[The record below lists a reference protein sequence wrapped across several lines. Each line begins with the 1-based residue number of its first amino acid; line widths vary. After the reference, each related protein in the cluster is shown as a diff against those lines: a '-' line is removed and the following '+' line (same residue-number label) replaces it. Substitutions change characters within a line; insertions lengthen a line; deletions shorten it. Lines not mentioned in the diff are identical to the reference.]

1 MEDFSRQNGRF
12 KTWHKVLLACVIVM
26 LLGGVV
32 ALRLSAP
39 HLKKRA
45 LAVLG
50 DRFDADVK
58 IDDFSASLF
67 PNPHIHG
74 SGIYI
79 RKHDDPVDSPQIAI
93 KELDAT
99 ATIKGL
105 FGSVADIK
113 RVTLKGLH
121 ITIRKTSSS
130 GTDEYQENEDSWL
143 KKKHYP
149 VDVHELVAD
158 DAQITIVPSN
168 PDKDPQEYFIQKLTM
183 HSVGLERAATFT
195 TEIHNAVPPGIID
208 SHGRF
213 GPWNAVDAGK
223 TPLDA
228 TYTFSKAD
236 LGVFDGIRGTL
247 SSKGKFGGKLEKIDV
262 SGTTD
267 TPDFALKDAGHPM
280 PLHTEF
286 SATVDGTDGDT
297 YLHPVRATLGKSVI
311 VASGAVEGKKGVPGK
326 QITLDATV
334 KNGRIEDMLR
344 LAMKSGK
351 PMLTG
356 DVNLH
361 SKIMIE
367 RKKANIL
374 DRLKLDGRFE
384 VANGGFTNATLNQK
398 VKELSRKGKG
408 EPENENAGSDV
419 TNLKGD
425 FHLVD
430 AVLTMHNLNFSVEGA
445 QVNLNGDYAMKSQ
458 KLDFHGHL
466 YMQAKLSQ
474 TMTGF
479 KSWLLKP
486 FDPFFRKD
494 HRTSVPIKV
503 TGNPDHPEF
512 GLDLFNHN
520 NKDDKKIGD

>member
-1 MEDFSRQNGRF
+1 MVRVARSNARF
-12 KTWHKVLLACVIVM
+12 KTWHIVLFTSLVLLLIAA
-26 LLGGVV
+26 GVG
-32 ALRLSAP
+32 LRLSAP

-45 LAVLG
+45 LAILG
-50 DRFDADVK
+50 DRFDADVTM
-58 IDDFSASLF
+58 DSFSASLY

-79 RKHDDPVDSPQIAI
+79 RKHNDPIDSPEIAI

-113 RVTLKGLH
+113 RVTLQGLH
-121 ITIRKTSSS
+121 ITIRKSPS
-130 GTDEYQENEDSWL
+130 GTNDDQDDQNSWL
-143 KKKHYP
+143 RKKHYP

-158 DAQITIVPSN
+158 NAQITIVPAN

-195 TEIHNAVPPGIID
+195 TQIHNAVPPGIID

-213 GPWNAVDAGK
+213 GPWNPVDAGK

-228 TYTFSKAD
+228 NYTFNKAD

-247 SSKGKFGGKLEKIDV
+247 SSKGKFGGKLEKIEV

-267 TPDFALKDAGHPM
+267 TPDFALKDTGHPM
-280 PLHTEF
+280 ALHTDF

-297 YLHPVRATLGKSVI
+297 YLHPVRATLGHSVI

-334 KNGRIEDMLR
+334 NNGRIEDMLR
-344 LAMKSGK
+344 LAMKSDK
-351 PMLTG
+351 PMMTG
-356 DVNLH
+356 DVSLH
-361 SKIMIE
+361 SKIVIE
-367 RKKANIL
+367 RKKADIL

-425 FHLVD
+425 FRLVD
-430 AVLTMHNLNFSVEGA
+430 AVLTMRNLNFSVEGA
-445 QVNLNGDYAMKSQ
+445 QVNLNGVYAMKPQ

-520 NKDDKKIGD
+520 NRDDKKTGE